1 MTRIKDAE
9 FQTKLKSFG
18 LLAPRLGKL
27 LYRLVRDP
35 RVPRRSKA
43 VFLFVS
49 GYLISPLN
57 FIPNFI
63 PVVGEVED
71 IILAAVALDAMINHI
86 PEEIVREHWDGEGD
100 AIETIQEVIAIGAS
114 FLPRKLRSKLRA

>member
-1 MTRIKDAE
+1 MTQLNDPE
-9 FQTKLKSFG
+9 LQSKLKSFA
-18 LLAPRLGKL
+18 LIAPRLGKL

-35 RVPRRSKA
+35 RVPRKSKA

-49 GYLISPLN
+49 GYLVSPLN

-71 IILAAVALDAMINHI
+71 AILAAVALDAMLNQV
-86 PEEIVREHWDGEGD
+86 PEEIVREHWEGD
-100 AIETIQEVIAIGAS
+100 ENVIETIREVVSMGSA
-114 FLPRKLRSKLRA
+114 FLPSRLRSKLQT